1 MIRPSPSKV
10 ITQAERMIVRHAER
24 DSAPIIAWAKVVG
37 DDPVLFALRHR
48 NIIARRGLRVLAV
61 VPYGFHV
68 SESVQRVELP
78 IKLFRLLHP
87 DTPSRYRVASGGRG
101 SGKSH
106 AIATALVLRMF
117 DRKKR
122 VLCAREI
129 QQSLKQS
136 VHHLLV
142 GKIDGLKLTQYFDV
156 SDISIMCRTS
166 GSEIIFQGLHSN
178 ISQIKSLEDIAL
190 CWIEEAES
198 VSARSLEVL
207 TPTIR
212 AAGSEIWGSCN
223 PDDPDA
229 PIMGYIDSDRPDT
242 LHTHVIFSDNPW
254 FPAELDGERLI
265 TQATDDDA
273 YRHIWLGECR
283 ITSDA
288 QILKGKYKVEEFEFE
303 AECDGPYTG
312 LDFGFS
318 ADPTAAIR
326 CYIADNG
333 RILLITHEA
342 YGHRCDIDR
351 TPHLLDEIPNAR
363 KYVIRA
369 DNARPETISY
379 LNYRGGYPK
388 VVAAEKWPGSV
399 EDGIAFL
406 RSFEQIVIHPRCPR
420 FAEEARLYSYK
431 VDRLTGDV
439 LPDPKPGFDHLMDAL
454 RYALQPLIRN
464 RGKPAFGTVAR
475 GG

>member
-1 MIRPSPSKV
+1 MIRPSASKV
-10 ITQAERMIVRHAER
+10 ISAAERLIIRHSER
-24 DSAPIIAWAKVVG
+24 DSAPTIVWARLD
-37 DDPVLFALRHR
+37 DDPVTFALRNR
-48 NIIARRGLRVLAV
+48 QIIGRSRLRVLAV
-61 VPYGFHV
+61 VPFGFRV
-68 SESVQRVELP
+68 SESLQAVEVP

-106 AIATALVLRMF
+106 GIATALVLRMF
-117 DRKKR
+117 DRR
-122 VLCAREI
+122 IRILCAREI
-129 QQSLKQS
+129 QQSLRES

-142 GKIDGLKLTQYFDV
+142 AKIEALRLLQYFDV
-156 SDISIMCRTS
+156 TDTSIMCRTT
-166 GSEIIFQGLHSN
+166 GAEIIFAGLRTN
-178 ISQIKSLEDIAL
+178 VTQIKSLEDIWL
-190 CWIEEAES
+190 CWVEEAES

-212 AAGSEIWGSCN
+212 ALSSEIWMSCN

-229 PIMGYIDSDRPDT
+229 PIMGYIDGQRPDT
-242 LHTHVIFSDNPW
+242 LHTHVIYSDNPF
-254 FPAELDGERLI
+254 FPAPLEGERLI

-283 ITSDA
+283 IASDA
-288 QILKGKYKVEEFEFE
+288 QILKGKYKVEEFEFDPM
-303 AECDGPYTG
+303 CDGPYIG

-318 ADPTAAIR
+318 QDPTAAIR
-326 CYIADNG
+326 CHIAD
-333 RILLITHEA
+333 RALLITHEA
-342 YGHRCDIDR
+342 YGLRCDIDR
-351 TPHLLDEIPNAR
+351 TPALLDEIPDAR
-363 KYVIRA
+363 KHVIRA
-369 DNARPETISY
+369 DCARPETISF

-406 RSFEQIVIHPRCPR
+406 RSFEAIAIHPRCTH

-439 LPDPKPGFDHLMDAL
+439 LPDPKPGWDHLMDAL

-464 RGKPAFGTVAR
+464 RGKPSFGTVAR